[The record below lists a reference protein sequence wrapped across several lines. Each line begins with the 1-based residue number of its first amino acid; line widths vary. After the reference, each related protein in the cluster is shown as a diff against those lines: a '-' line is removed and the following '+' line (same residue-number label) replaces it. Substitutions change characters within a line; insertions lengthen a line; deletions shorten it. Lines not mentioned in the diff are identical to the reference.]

1 MSTDDQYHCQT
12 CNPAL
17 SKASIMLVPLNIILS
32 CRYVGKCAGLPLG
45 YWAGVQLDEPV
56 GRNDGSVKGKRYFEC
71 PLGYGSFLRPDKVN
85 AGDFPEINEFQFSDE
100 DEI

>member
-1 MSTDDQYHCQT
+1 
-12 CNPAL
+12 
-17 SKASIMLVPLNIILS
+17 MLVPLNIILS